1 MSDVSDGGFD
11 WLRYMRRAL
20 DEVRHSRDEAAR
32 AQLRRSAS
40 APDEDWQE
48 NYRQTYGAVPEMPW
62 QAGPVGRGGPET
74 REHRPPEVDPGVWR
88 QQQEWTLQ
96 REMYFRHFGPGGRDE
111 G

>member
-1 MSDVSDGGFD
+1 MSDASDGGFD

-20 DEVRHSRDEAAR
+20 DEVRHSHDEAAR
-32 AQLRRSAS
+32 AQLRRSVPP
-40 APDEDWQE
+40 PDPDWRE
-48 NYRQTYGAVPEMPW
+48 TYRQADGSLPDFPFDP
-62 QAGPVGRGGPET
+62 GPVGRAGPET
-74 REHRPPEVDPGVWR
+74 RDHRPPEVDPGVWR